1 MTIMYQDTIAC
12 NSTKLV
18 RSKQLPL
25 NTNKEGVVRNI
36 NGKVYVDFMYCDQRV
51 RETSGLPWNTENAKQ
66 VRAQLDRIIFAIQD
80 ATFEFK
86 KVFPLSKKVAYF
98 SNLESKVFGRKRK
111 PDEVAIKDFTK
122 EWYELL
128 KATQRVSERTLL
140 HYKSLLDLYILPYFG
155 DLTFAALNSSKF
167 DTFTVWARKQQYR
180 EKTVGNKSINKCLVP
195 LKMICKQAAITYD
208 WGISYNPFFGYKK
221 LPERDTSYEINPF
234 SLEEQRLVIDA
245 LSDHWKPYFQ
255 FAFCAGLRSG
265 EQVSLRLSDLDLK
278 KKQLSIQRATTLNEA
293 GKVVEGNTKNKYS
306 RRIIHLLPMMIDI
319 LEQQIVISKNLQSEY
334 LFCSPEGCKVHR
346 DNLRGRVWDPALD
359 KAGVSYRQMRQT
371 RHSFATTALSLGE
384 NPLWIAKVMG
394 HSTTRMVI
402 EVYAKYTENLNGFAD
417 GNKLNQVYQMN
428 K

>member
-1 MTIMYQDTIAC
+1 MFKDT
-12 NSTKLV
+12 NTYGFEKPTK
-18 RSKQLPL
+18 SKQLSL
-25 NTNKEGVVRNI
+25 NKNKEGVVRNI
-36 NGKVYVDFMYCDQRV
+36 NGKVYVDFMYFNQRV
-51 RETSGLPWNTENAKQ
+51 RETSGLVWNNENAKQ
-66 VRAQLDRIIFAIQD
+66 VRAQLDRIMFAIQD

-86 KVFPLSKKVAYF
+86 KVFPLSKKMAYF
-98 SNLESKVFGRKRK
+98 SDLESKILGRNKQ
-111 PDEVAIKDFTK
+111 PSEVVIDDFAS

-140 HYKSLLDLYILPYFG
+140 HYRSLLDLYILPYFG
-155 DLTFAALNSSKF
+155 ELTFAALNSSKF
-167 DTFTVWARKQQYR
+167 DTFTVWAKKQQYR
-180 EKTVGNKSINKCLVP
+180 EKVIGNKSINKCLVP
-195 LKMICKQAAITYD
+195 LKSICKQAAITYD

-221 LPERDTSYEINPF
+221 LPERDTTYEINPF
-234 SLEEQRLVIDA
+234 SLEEQRLLIAA

-265 EQVSLRLSDLDLK
+265 EQVSLRVSDLDLK

-293 GKVVEGNTKNKYS
+293 GKVVEGSTKNKYS

-346 DNLRGRVWDPALD
+346 DNLRGRVWDPALN

-402 EVYAKYTENLNGFAD
+402 EVYAKYTENLNGFTD
-417 GNKLNQVYQMN
+417 GNKLNQIYQMN

>member
-1 MTIMYQDTIAC
+1 MYNETFAC
-12 NSTKLV
+12 NSNTSV

-51 RETSGLPWNTENAKQ
+51 RETSGLAWNTENAKH
-66 VRAQLDRIIFAIQD
+66 VREQLDRIMLAIKD

-86 KVFPLSKKVAYF
+86 KVFPASKKASFF
-98 SNLESKVFGRKRK
+98 SDLESKVYGRNKK
-111 PDEVAIKDFTK
+111 PGEVAINDFAK
-122 EWYELL
+122 EWYGLL

-140 HYKSLLDLYILPYFG
+140 YYRCLLDLYILPYFG
-155 DLTFAALNSSKF
+155 DLTFAALNASLF
-167 DTFTVWARKQQYR
+167 DTFAVWAKKQEYR
-180 EKTVGNKSINKCLVP
+180 EKVIGNKSINKCLVP
-195 LKMICKQAAITYD
+195 LKSICKQAAITYD
-208 WGISYNPFFGYKK
+208 WGVSYNPFFGYKK
-221 LPERDTSYEINPF
+221 LPERDTTYEINPF
-234 SLEEQRLVIDA
+234 SLEEQSLLIAA

-265 EQVSLRLSDLDLK
+265 EQVSLRVSDLDLK

-319 LEQQIVISKNLQSEY
+319 LEKQLAISNKLQSEY
-334 LFCSPEGCKVHR
+334 LFCSTEGCKVHR
-346 DNLRGRVWDPALD
+346 DNLRGRVWDPALT
-359 KAGVSYRQMRQT
+359 KACVSYRQMRQT

-402 EVYAKYTENLNGFAD
+402 EVYAKYTENPNGFAD